1 MRTILNLSSAAIL
14 LVGLA
19 FAAGCG
25 SSRSHPDAA
34 VAVTAS
40 TTQLGD
46 FAREV
51 GGDRAAVTQILAANS
66 DPHEYEPK
74 PSDAESL
81 IDADL
86 ILKSGGDLDAWLDQI
101 VASSGSDAPELTLID
116 DIPTLGGD
124 DETDPHWWQDPRNAI
139 KAVRAIDAELSAIDP
154 EGKATYDENARRY
167 ITELHRLDAKIAAC
181 MEAVPVDQR
190 KLVTSHD
197 GLGYY
202 ADRYD
207 IDVIGAAIP
216 ALSTNAQA
224 SAGETADLV
233 ELIRRAGVTTVYS
246 EAGVSSQLELAIA
259 DEAGA
264 SVGGE
269 LWADTL
275 GPVGSDGATYIEAL
289 ESNTAKLVDGFTGGV
304 QSCPIQLG

>member
-1 MRTILNLSSAAIL
+1 MRTILNLFRTGALLLAI
-14 LVGLA
+14 GL
-19 FAAGCG
+19 AAGCG
-25 SSRSHPDAA
+25 SSDSNPSAT

-51 GGDRAAVTQILAANS
+51 GGDRVDVTQILSANS

-86 ILKSGGDLDAWLDQI
+86 ILKSGGDLDQWLDQI
-101 VASSGSDAPELTLID
+101 VDSSGSDAPELTLINEV
-116 DIPTLGGD
+116 PTLESG
-124 DETDPHWWQDPRNAI
+124 DETDPHWWQNPQNAI
-139 KAVRAIDAELSAIDP
+139 KAVLAIRDELAQIDP
-154 EGKATYDENARRY
+154 DGTASY
-167 ITELHRLDAKIAAC
+167 DAKAETYVAKLRKLDSKIATC
-181 MEAVPVDQR
+181 MDAVPTDQR

-197 GLGYY
+197 ALTYY
-202 ADRYD
+202 ADRYG

-216 ALSTNAQA
+216 ALSTSAQA

-233 ELIRRAGVTTVYS
+233 DLIRRTGVTTIYP
-246 EAGVSSQLELAIA
+246 EAGVSSQLEDAIA

-264 SVGGE
+264 TVGGE

-275 GPVGSDGATYIEAL
+275 GPEGSDGATYITAL
-289 ESNTAKLVDGFTGGV
+289 ESNTAKLVDGFTDGE
-304 QSCPIQLG
+304 QSCSIDVG